1 MNKITKT
8 SLALVALG
16 LLSTSALASSGKQ
29 DTSFLKKDK
38 ETPMEAP
45 VAQEMM
51 DKYVVLEAAYQFNDY
66 KPKYDNASRA
76 TDNFKDS
83 GSLGVGLGKIINKN
97 FLVDAMVSYVPETD
111 FDFTSSGNSDK
122 YDSTVATTKLMLNGT
137 YLIDTPKE
145 NVSPYVTVGLGTAY
159 NQFDITTTRGGTATK
174 FDKSKLDFAYQVGAG
189 VSYKL
194 ENDYRVS
201 LGYRFADNGNTY
213 KIDGVTS
220 DRLQSHS
227 VVLGLRVPF

>member
-1 MNKITKT
+1 MSKLLKT
-8 SLALVALG
+8 SVALAALG
-16 LLSTSALASSGKQ
+16 LLSSSALASSGSQ

-38 ETPMEAP
+38 EMPMEAP
-45 VAQEMM
+45 ASQEMM
-51 DKYVVLEAAYQFNDY
+51 NKYVVLEAAYQFNDY

-76 TDNFKDS
+76 TDSFKDS
-83 GSLGVGLGKIINKN
+83 GSFGVGMGMMVTKN
-97 FLVDAMVSYVPETD
+97 FLVDGMVSYIPETD
-111 FDFTSSGNSDK
+111 FNFTSSGNSDK
-122 YDSTVATTKLMLNGT
+122 YDSTVSTTKLMLNGT
-137 YLIDTPKE
+137 FLIDTPNEK
-145 NVSPYVTVGLGTAY
+145 VSPYITAGLGAAL
-159 NQFDITTTRGGTATK
+159 NQFDITTTRSGTATN
-174 FDKSKLDFAYQVGAG
+174 FDKTKMDFAYQVGAG

-194 ENDYRVS
+194 DNDYRVN